1 MQGEWDVLAE
11 MVEGSSYTEARRQGG
26 GGHQGTGIYD
36 IRGPVG
42 EGETSDGDC
51 HLQASNISALASPG
65 EAELGVQNRV
75 AARQTWV

>member
-1 MQGEWDVLAE
+1 MCWQRWWRVPRTQRPEGREVGGARGLAY
-11 MVEGSSYTEARRQGG
+11 MTSG
-26 GGHQGTGIYD
+26 
-36 IRGPVG
+36 GPVG